1 MILKLTYLLYL
12 YIFFLFRLIIL
23 SFYYIHLDSSKFKK
37 CSSRKKNCQLV
48 WLRIKTN
55 NSFKIFTERKI
66 NEKLQRDGVYTF
78 AQSVIK
84 ILQLWNSEKSDG
96 NLYSVI
102 ANLNGHYSIDEDVF
116 LSVPTKFENGSYIID
131 DNFFQ
136 TNSLISEIS
145 KVKKLNLSISFL
157 FINYELKKDA
167 IKRIKD
173 RYKKDIFVK
182 DTEVDKMSIQN
193 VKIDWKRFKFFLIL
207 IDSKRYTIRPPLSA
221 LCQNFNVNIYGRPCS
236 LIIYFFYKS
245 M

>member
-1 MILKLTYLLYL
+1 M
-12 YIFFLFRLIIL
+12 
-23 SFYYIHLDSSKFKK
+23 
-37 CSSRKKNCQLV
+37 
-48 WLRIKTN
+48 
-55 NSFKIFTERKI
+55 
-66 NEKLQRDGVYTF
+66 
-78 AQSVIK
+78 IK

-193 VKIDWKRFKFFLIL
+193 VKID
-207 IDSKRYTIRPPLSA
+207 
-221 LCQNFNVNIYGRPCS
+221 
-236 LIIYFFYKS
+236 
-245 M
+245 